1 MNKKANIKLGYVLI
15 TLFLSILLL
24 SVSYILLGRYS
35 LSEHSK
41 NVNVMSVDLEEY
53 SGVWYDVYST
63 ENWFQRDLE
72 NVTAEY
78 TLDGDRIIVY
88 NKGYKD
94 GEVKDITGHAI
105 VFDEGRLKVSFFPL
119 LYADYNIMFFTEDY
133 ALVGSGSKEQFWV
146 LSRTPY
152 LHERIIENMIEIAEN
167 NGYVR

>member
-1 MNKKANIKLGYVLI
+1 MKKKIINIFIL
-15 TLFLSILLL
+15 LFLLFVIGYGIIAVNS
-24 SVSYILLGRYS
+24 RYF
-35 LSEHSK
+35 LTAHSK

-53 SGVWYDVYST
+53 AGVWYDVYST

-78 TLDGDRIIVY
+78 TLDEDRIIVY

-94 GEVKDITGHAI
+94 GDVKDITGHAI

-119 LYADYNIMFFTEDY
+119 LYADYNIMFVTEDY